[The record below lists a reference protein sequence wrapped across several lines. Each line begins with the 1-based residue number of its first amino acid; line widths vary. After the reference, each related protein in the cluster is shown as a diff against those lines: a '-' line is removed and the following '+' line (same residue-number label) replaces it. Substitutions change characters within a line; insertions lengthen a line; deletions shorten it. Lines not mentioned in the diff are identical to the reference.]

1 MAESIEI
8 RVAGLVVK
16 EGKILLAHHEK
27 AGEFYWVVP
36 GGHVQFGETLS
47 EALEREIREET
58 SLALSCGNLIFA
70 NDYVSS
76 DKRRHA
82 VNLYFEMR
90 GQIPEN
96 APLYNEG
103 HSDKKLRGTRFFAV
117 EELANITVKPDI
129 AKVLIEYLQTGRVK
143 TPYAGKK

>member
-1 MAESIEI
+1 MTGNPGVVFLDS
-8 RVAGLVVK
+8 RSRPAG
-16 EGKILLAHHEK
+16 
-27 AGEFYWVVP
+27 
-36 GGHVQFGETLS
+36 
-47 EALEREIREET
+47 EET

-96 APLYNEG
+96 ASLYNEG